1 MTPSDL
7 SAPAHHEMAGTAQH
21 LAVSCP
27 ALSCPA
33 KICSRRPGPA
43 EQAPVKVWAA
53 PTERET
59 LHPSASNSIMWARAG
74 LAATAT
80 GSNYHMLSGACKA
93 TIPKLCVWAAAS
105 PSPTRVVSEKKTPAP
120 RNFTDSNTFHR
131 PTSPPLCSLA
141 PPTSKSNRAW
151 MALWCLSI
159 TTALFIPSLLSVACP
174 VSAPAHCVSIPLA
187 LKINTAGFGFPPP
200 AWRGLSQT
208 RGKGGYTPRVYEAS
222 RDDATQHRTHRC
234 P

>member
-1 MTPSDL
+1 MTCPHLPITRWQVRS
-7 SAPAHHEMAGTAQH
+7 TAQH
-21 LAVSCP
+21 LAIWQFLPCRAQPKYAV
-27 ALSCPA
+27 ADLDQLN
-33 KICSRRPGPA
+33 RPLLRCGRP
-43 EQAPVKVWAA
+43 PPK
-53 PTERET
+53 ET

-187 LKINTAGFGFPPP
+187 L
-200 AWRGLSQT
+200 R
-208 RGKGGYTPRVYEAS
+208 
-222 RDDATQHRTHRC
+222 
-234 P
+234 